1 MKDWLTE
8 IAEKTYS
15 TEPRSAFVTCKRSV
29 SILPLRY
36 AVIGN
41 AQGAPAPPAHLPAGL
56 ALSSAQYA
64 VRAIRAGYLYVF
76 TQRLQQD

>member
-29 SILPLRY
+29 SIPVSYTHLTLPT
-36 AVIGN
+36 N
-41 AQGAPAPPAHLPAGL
+41 
-56 ALSSAQYA
+56 
-64 VRAIRAGYLYVF
+64 
-76 TQRLQQD
+76 